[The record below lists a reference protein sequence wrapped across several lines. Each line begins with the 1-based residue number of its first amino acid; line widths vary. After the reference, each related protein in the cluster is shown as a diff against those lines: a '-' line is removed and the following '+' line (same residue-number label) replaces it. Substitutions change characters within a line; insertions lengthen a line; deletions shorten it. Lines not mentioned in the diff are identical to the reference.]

1 MRSKKPRYADVR
13 VGRDDL
19 TVGLFG
25 DRPFACL
32 ERLSSLRWIVIRN
45 VAEVSEQTDVIASQ
59 LDHCVAEIEVVLVNK
74 DLEIFDCEPVH
85 RGDVFDLLILT
96 NPARGSIQRE

>member
-13 VGRDDL
+13 VGRDDV

-32 ERLSSLRWIVIRN
+32 ESLSNLRWILVRN
-45 VAEVSEQTDVIASQ
+45 ASEVSEQTDVIASR
-59 LDHCVAEIEVVLVNK
+59 LDHCAAEILAVLVKMN
-74 DLEIFDCEPVH
+74 LEIYDCEPVH

-96 NPARGSIQRE
+96 SPASDSTQRE

>member
-13 VGRDDL
+13 VGRDDV

-32 ERLSSLRWIVIRN
+32 ESLSNLRWILVRN
-45 VAEVSEQTDVIASQ
+45 AAEASEQTDVIASRLDQ
-59 LDHCVAEIEVVLVNK
+59 LAAEILVVLVK
-74 DLEIFDCEPVH
+74 KELEIYDCEPVS
-85 RGDVFDLLILT
+85 RGDVFDLLVLT
-96 NPARGSIQRE
+96 KPASYPTRCE